1 MLLNIPLL
9 LALENQKKTFHPNA
23 RQFDVNIDVNTYNS
37 GKYLM
42 YQHGNYRCIYRRSQV
57 AKIAPLCRHLG
68 TLRGK
73 HSASA
78 AIFLKFL
85 IVTRIL

>member
-23 RQFDVNIDVNTYNS
+23 KQFDVNIGVNTHSS

-42 YQHGNYRCIYRRSQV
+42 YQHGNYRCIYHRSQV
-57 AKIAPLCRHLG
+57 AKTAPLCRHLG
-68 TLRGK
+68 TLKGK
-73 HSASA
+73 QLCLCWHFPEVLNSD
-78 AIFLKFL
+78 
-85 IVTRIL
+85 